1 MCADC
6 RLGMIILSLSL
17 SHPLCRF
24 SFPCM
29 CVGGEWIVKE
39 GLKLSSFAREKI
51 QATEKELFQEFSDA
65 SAILTG
71 GSKL

>member
-1 MCADC
+1 
-6 RLGMIILSLSL
+6 
-17 SHPLCRF
+17 
-24 SFPCM
+24 M